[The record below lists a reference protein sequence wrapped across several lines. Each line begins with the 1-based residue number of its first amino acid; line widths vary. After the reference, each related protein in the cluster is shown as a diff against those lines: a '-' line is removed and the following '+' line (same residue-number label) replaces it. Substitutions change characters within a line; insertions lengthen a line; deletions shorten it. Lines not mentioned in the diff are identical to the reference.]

1 MYIIKLEATNS
12 GSRPPLQSWSGS
24 IAPEGYALC
33 PDNFHDVFYSTSPA
47 GFVNIVVE
55 DGIVTE
61 MTINQEA
68 IDGYISNLPEP
79 EEIIPEPSANEI
91 LNVLLGVTDSE

>member
-1 MYIIKLEATNS
+1 MNIIKLEAFAN
-12 GSRPPLQSWSGS
+12 GGRPALQAWSYPV
-24 IAPEGYALC
+24 APDGYVLC
-33 PDNFHDVFYSTSPA
+33 PDKFRDTFCSTNPS

-68 IDGYISNLPEP
+68 IDSYLASLPEP
-79 EEIIPEPSANEI
+79 EEVIPEPTNDEI
-91 LNVLLGVTDSE
+91 LNTLLGV

>member
-1 MYIIKLEATNS
+1 MYIVKREVSSN
-12 GSRPPLQSWSGS
+12 GSRPPLQAWTF
-24 IAPEGYALC
+24 PTVPDGYVLC
-33 PDNFHDVFYSTSPA
+33 PDKFRDTFYSTNPS

-68 IDGYISNLPEP
+68 IDSYLASLPEP
-79 EEIIPEPSANEI
+79 EEVIPEPTNDEI
-91 LNVLLGVTDSE
+91 LNTLLGV